1 VVLGSGRQPHS
12 FNYVV
17 EVVGNV
23 QLDKERR
30 RRRPWLLWRRFRVEK
45 EEEVVSRVIITCHHG
60 FEIVLIL

>member
-1 VVLGSGRQPHS
+1 MGSGRQPHS

-30 RRRPWLLWRRFRVEK
+30 RRRSWLLWRRFRVEK
-45 EEEVVSRVIITCHHG
+45 EEEVVSRVIIMCHHG